1 MRPRYYRIGI
11 LLWLLAVACSNGQKS
26 GGESTGPLP
35 VDSVAVHFWD
45 DAELLR
51 APVDSAAVEQHFAD
65 FLGLLYVVEPDTQ
78 AKAVAALMRGG
89 RQQELISQYTE
100 HYLYDPNSP
109 LRSEELYILF
119 VRQMLEHYRLD
130 DAERLLLQ
138 AKLEEVSKNRPGMR
152 AADFAYVS
160 RAGDAATLHS
170 TASGRELLLI
180 FYDPDCTHCAETID
194 VLSNNAELNRRI
206 DAGQL
211 AVLAVYPDSDT
222 ALWER
227 TAPELPR
234 RWIVARAA
242 EPEMLSELYSIPATP
257 VIYLLDANRR
267 VIGKDIRM

>member
-51 APVDSAAVEQHFAD
+51 APVDSAAVEQQFAD

-78 AKAVAALMRGG
+78 AKAVAALMRGSS
-89 RQQELISQYTE
+89 QQELISQYTE

-119 VRQMLEHYRLD
+119 VWQMLKHYRLN
-130 DAERLLLQ
+130 DAERVLLQ
-138 AKLEEVSKNRPGMR
+138 AKLEEVSKNRPGTR
-152 AADFAYVS
+152 AADFTYVS
-160 RAGDAATLHS
+160 RDGNAATLHS
-170 TASGRELLLI
+170 TAQGRELLLI
-180 FYDPDCTHCAETID
+180 FYAPDCTHCAETIEM
-194 VLSNNAELNRRI
+194 LGNNAELNRRI
-206 DAGQL
+206 DAGQI

-222 ALWER
+222 ALWES